1 MKKEINK
8 KNYPSD
14 LSDTQWNII
23 NPLIPEAR
31 PGGRPRIVNI
41 RLIINAIFYV
51 LISGCQWRMLP
62 KDFPAWQT
70 VYGYFR
76 RWEKDGTWKNIHNTL
91 YTVLRENNGRKITP
105 SVGIIDSQSVK
116 TTETPSPRGYDAG
129 KKVKG
134 KKRHILVDSIG
145 LLIEA
150 VVHPADIQD
159 RDGAKLVFTRLKKDK
174 LPRLKTIFA
183 DGGYSGSLIFWALM
197 YLGITLSIVRKTKKK
212 MKEIKYYG
220 QLLLFGKVSE
230 TEIKKN
236 TNSFE
241 VLPWRWIVERTLAW
255 ISRNRRLSKDYEGL
269 NNVSEAFIYLAM
281 IKVMIRRL

>member
-1 MKKEINK
+1 
-8 KNYPSD
+8 
-14 LSDTQWNII
+14 
-23 NPLIPEAR
+23 
-31 PGGRPRIVNI
+31 
-41 RLIINAIFYV
+41 
-51 LISGCQWRMLP
+51 
-62 KDFPAWQT
+62 
-70 VYGYFR
+70 
-76 RWEKDGTWKNIHNTL
+76 
-91 YTVLRENNGRKITP
+91 
-105 SVGIIDSQSVK
+105 
-116 TTETPSPRGYDAG
+116 
-129 KKVKG
+129 
-134 KKRHILVDSIG
+134 
-145 LLIEA
+145 
-150 VVHPADIQD
+150 
-159 RDGAKLVFTRLKKDK
+159 
-174 LPRLKTIFA
+174 
-183 DGGYSGSLIFWALM
+183 M